1 MSDDCQRIE
10 CITGR
15 RVDAVDH
22 GAEAADRRRDGL
34 NLEPPFC
41 EPSSPMPRSPAR
53 SPTFRVDRARLA
65 RQLLRRQHGGRPFL
79 GSFLRKVVTRS
90 GEHPVIVSTREFGS
104 VMRRAWIDAIGIAV
118 DRNGWNGDRRL
129 RGEPGLDVRVAPVPA
144 ASRGDEDSAISLPV
158 ATTL

>member
-1 MSDDCQRIE
+1 
-10 CITGR
+10 
-15 RVDAVDH
+15 
-22 GAEAADRRRDGL
+22 
-34 NLEPPFC
+34 
-41 EPSSPMPRSPAR
+41 
-53 SPTFRVDRARLA
+53 
-65 RQLLRRQHGGRPFL
+65 
-79 GSFLRKVVTRS
+79 
-90 GEHPVIVSTREFGS
+90 VIVSTREFGS